1 MYVTHVTPLTP
12 HEEGFRCP
20 LTRFSCPSA
29 CRCVLDVA
37 PLRMLPAFF
46 AVLEALPPIPPE
58 DSPMQV
64 LAGGGEGEGWRGRR
78 REE

>member
-1 MYVTHVTPLTP
+1 MH
-12 HEEGFRCP
+12 
-20 LTRFSCPSA
+20 A

-64 LAGGGEGEGWRGRR
+64 LAGGGEGGQGGYGIRLRYYGGRAGR
-78 REE
+78 CKLHQIPQRLRS